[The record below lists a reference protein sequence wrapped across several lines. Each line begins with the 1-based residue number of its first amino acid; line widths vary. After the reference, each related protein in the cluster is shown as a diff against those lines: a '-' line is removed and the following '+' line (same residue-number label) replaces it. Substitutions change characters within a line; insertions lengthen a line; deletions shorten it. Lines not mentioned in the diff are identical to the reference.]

1 MANFHVIA
9 GASET
14 PEFPIVRRIGPADLK
29 DVLRKGFADFWAMPS
44 QVFFIGLIYPI
55 AGVILAGFAFG
66 QNMLPLL
73 YPLASGFALVGPIV
87 SIGLYELSRR
97 REQGL
102 PTDWK
107 YAFEV
112 VQSPAISSIA
122 ALGVVLLVLLMA
134 WLFTAQALYE
144 WLYGY
149 RAVESL
155 PAFLSQALT
164 TSRGW
169 VLIILGNLLGFV
181 FAVVVLAIS
190 VISFPLLLDRDVGAA
205 IAVQTSIR
213 AVLMNP
219 MTMALWG
226 LIVAGLLALGFATL
240 LVGLAIVVPVLGHA
254 TWHLYRRVVER
265 DSPQVGRLIGAEG
278 KEEADPE
285 PIADPLRAAEEIER
299 EEEKRGEV
307 KPVDVVPE
315 ADDVVLPASTQ
326 LAAAPDEVAALKASR
341 DQLIAERD
349 KVQAQLAAAREEV
362 AMLQRQ
368 LEEVQAKASEA
379 GSIRRSAPTQAK
391 KARR

>member
-9 GASET
+9 GASDT
-14 PEFPIVRRIGPADLK
+14 PAFPTVRRIGPTDLK
-29 DVLRKGFADFWAMPS
+29 DALRNGFADFWAMPS

-55 AGVILAGFAFG
+55 AGVILAGLAFG

-73 YPLASGFALVGPIV
+73 YPLASGFALVGPLV

-112 VQSPAISSIA
+112 LQSPAIGSIA
-122 ALGVVLLVLLMA
+122 ALGVVLLVLFMA

-155 PAFLSQALT
+155 PAFLSEALT

-299 EEEKRGEV
+299 EEEKRG
-307 KPVDVVPE
+307 
-315 ADDVVLPASTQ
+315 
-326 LAAAPDEVAALKASR
+326 
-341 DQLIAERD
+341 
-349 KVQAQLAAAREEV
+349 
-362 AMLQRQ
+362 
-368 LEEVQAKASEA
+368 
-379 GSIRRSAPTQAK
+379 
-391 KARR
+391 

>member
-14 PEFPIVRRIGPADLK
+14 PEFLIVHKIGPADLK

-112 VQSPAISSIA
+112 VQSPAIGSIA
-122 ALGVVLLVLLMA
+122 ALGVVLLVLFMA

-155 PAFLSQALT
+155 PAFLSEALT

-299 EEEKRGEV
+299 EEEKRV
-307 KPVDVVPE
+307 RLNLLTSSPRLMTSFFQR
-315 ADDVVLPASTQ
+315 ARSLLPLRT
-326 LAAAPDEVAALKASR
+326 R
-341 DQLIAERD
+341 
-349 KVQAQLAAAREEV
+349 
-362 AMLQRQ
+362 
-368 LEEVQAKASEA
+368 
-379 GSIRRSAPTQAK
+379 
-391 KARR
+391 

>member
-9 GASET
+9 GASNT

-44 QVFFIGLIYPI
+44 QVFFLALIYPI
-55 AGVILAGFAFG
+55 AGVILAGLAFD

-73 YPLASGFALVGPIV
+73 YPLASGFALVGPFV

-112 VQSPAISSIA
+112 VQSPAIGSIA
-122 ALGVVLLVLLMA
+122 ALGVVLLVIFMG

-149 RAVESL
+149 RPVESL
-155 PAFLSQALT
+155 PAFLAQALVT
-164 TSRGW
+164 ARGW
-169 VLIILGNLLGFV
+169 TLILLGNLMGLV
-181 FAVVVLAIS
+181 FAAVVLAIS

-205 IAVQTSIR
+205 IAVQTSVR
-213 AVLMNP
+213 AVLTNP
-219 MTMALWG
+219 VTMALWG

-240 LVGLAIVVPVLGHA
+240 LVGLAIAMPVLGHA

-265 DSPQVGRLIGAEG
+265 DSSPVPAVGKAGSDYVRTNATPPRREQQEGNPGQIDPDLAAEDAPSDRVPGEDLNQRQEKLIDEAV
-278 KEEADPE
+278 EETYPASD
-285 PIADPLRAAEEIER
+285 PIAP
-299 EEEKRGEV
+299 KRIT
-307 KPVDVVPE
+307 K
-315 ADDVVLPASTQ
+315 
-326 LAAAPDEVAALKASR
+326 
-341 DQLIAERD
+341 
-349 KVQAQLAAAREEV
+349 
-362 AMLQRQ
+362 
-368 LEEVQAKASEA
+368 
-379 GSIRRSAPTQAK
+379 
-391 KARR
+391 